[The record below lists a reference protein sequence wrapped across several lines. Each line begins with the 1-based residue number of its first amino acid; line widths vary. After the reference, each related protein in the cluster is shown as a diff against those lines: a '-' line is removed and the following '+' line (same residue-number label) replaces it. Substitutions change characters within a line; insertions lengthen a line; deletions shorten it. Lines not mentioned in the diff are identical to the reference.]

1 MTRLCLTQVRLQL
14 LVAGRPLDGA
24 TEAALKADPR
34 PSARAILDAVARRR
48 FENRSEGQRLRKM
61 LRYETAL
68 WETGIVRVAGLDEAG
83 MSPLAGPVSAAC
95 VIIAPGSRIPG
106 VDDSKKLDAA
116 ARHRLARTIKETA
129 VAWAVALADVE

>member
-34 PSARAILDAVARRR
+34 TGAREILDAVARRR

-68 WETGIVRVAGLDEAG
+68 WQTGIVRVAGQ
-83 MSPLAGPVSAAC
+83 SPRDAPRGRGPV
-95 VIIAPGSRIPG
+95 GH
-106 VDDSKKLDAA
+106 AA
-116 ARHRLARTIKETA
+116 AGAGRRPASQRPGYTPAAPHQGRRQEL
-129 VAWAVALADVE
+129 DDC